1 MCGFSRFVSEILK
14 FYKINDFS
22 YMNVLAQEDLR
33 SIIKKAT
40 DWPTFPQLY
49 VRGELIGGSDIVMEL
64 HKDGKLEDILL
75 GKKEN

>member
-40 DWPTFPQLY
+40 DWPTFP
-49 VRGELIGGSDIVMEL
+49 
-64 HKDGKLEDILL
+64 
-75 GKKEN
+75 